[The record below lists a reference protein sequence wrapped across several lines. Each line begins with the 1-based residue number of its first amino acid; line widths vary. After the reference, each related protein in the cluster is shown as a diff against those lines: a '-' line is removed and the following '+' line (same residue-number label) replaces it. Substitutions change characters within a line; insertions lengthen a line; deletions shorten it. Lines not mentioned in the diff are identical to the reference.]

1 MALNVCLVIGCA
13 VVCLQYVQYR
23 HCNSN
28 AHVLHTKMSCV
39 QTAFSTRFLSAKL
52 RFRYVQIAKSEK
64 QNQRLKFC
72 TLPELF
78 NGHAGSTAGPT
89 GTTAC
94 CGQRVQ

>member
-28 AHVLHTKMSCV
+28 THVLHAKMSLCANRV
-39 QTAFSTRFLSAKL
+39 FCTFPVRDAEISLCTDSKVRK
-52 RFRYVQIAKSEK
+52 K
-64 QNQRLKFC
+64 QRLKFC

-78 NGHAGSTAGPT
+78 NGHAGSTGDPT

>member
-1 MALNVCLVIGCA
+1 MPDKATSQPQRQLDF
-13 VVCLQYVQYR
+13 R
-23 HCNSN
+23 
-28 AHVLHTKMSCV
+28 M
-39 QTAFSTRFLSAKL
+39 RFVRELTTHNKRQQQQVDASIPVRDAGISLCTDSKV
-52 RFRYVQIAKSEK
+52 RKK
-64 QNQRLKFC
+64 KQRLKFC